1 MAAMT
6 SFRQDIV
13 FGARMLLARPGFTI
27 AAVLS
32 LALGIGANTTI
43 FSLINSSLLADLPY
57 HEPERLVALWTS
69 LVDRPAV
76 RNSTTAANYLAWK
89 EQARSFEAVGGS
101 FGFPSNLG
109 TSADGAPAERIE
121 GMRFTAS
128 MWDVLDVQPIRGRV
142 FTPDE
147 DRNGSPAPVAV
158 LSYNFW
164 QRRFAGDPHVV
175 GTTVL
180 LDGVETDV
188 IGVMPEGFDF
198 GSTDTAIWRPAGF
211 TPQQLTSA
219 AAFLLVSARLREG
232 VTIEQAQAE
241 MKSLSQGLA
250 AQFPDRNKNVTVA
263 VQGLRA
269 AFYDDI
275 QRPLLVLQGTVGF
288 VLLIACA
295 NIAGLLLARAGS
307 RKTEMAVRSA
317 LGAGRW
323 RVIRQLLT
331 ENVLLAVVGG
341 AVGCAFAWGGLRAL
355 VAALPPGIIGLTAAR
370 IDLRVLLATAIL
382 SVVTGVMVGL
392 APAVQTSNVDLAT
405 TLKESG
411 RDGMVAGGAQRFRSA
426 LVIVQI
432 GLALML
438 LIGAA
443 LMANSLLKVLNNELG
458 ADPKNLLTFEFR
470 FSQDELMRPVDK
482 YRGVG
487 LWEIFPVT
495 GVTFERVWERIQS
508 IPGVRSAA
516 AISRAP
522 LSGNAMG
529 MQFFIEGRPRPEPG
543 QRQSAAYFAIT
554 PRYFETMKIP
564 ILRGRDFNQIDTAS
578 SPLVLIINKTMADR
592 FWEGQDPIGQSVTL
606 DFVPNEQPRVVVGVV
621 GDSVIGRFQ
630 RQPTPMMYVPHLQQQ
645 TRWQGPAWDYR
656 AMMAFV
662 MRTDGEPL
670 ALAPSV
676 RRAVSE
682 IDRGKPAGNI
692 RTVEQY
698 LGQQARGLELYAT
711 LLGIFGAA
719 AGLLAAL
726 GIYGVMAYTI
736 AQRTRE
742 IGIRMALGAG
752 GTRVMRLVMLRALI
766 LIAIGLVLGLG
777 GAVGLTRVLASELF
791 EVSPTDPLTFTVV
804 TLGLSV
810 VALVACLI
818 PTRRAVSVDPTVAL
832 RYE

>member
-1 MAAMT
+1 MT
-6 SFRQDIV
+6 TFRQDIM

-43 FSLINSSLLADLPY
+43 FSLINSSLLAGLPY
-57 HEPERLVALWTS
+57 REPQRLVALWTS
-69 LVDRPAV
+69 FVDRPAV
-76 RNSTTAANYLAWK
+76 RNSTTATNYLAWK
-89 EQARSFEAVGGS
+89 EQARSFEAVGAS

-109 TSADGAPAERIE
+109 TSADGAPAERIQ
-121 GMRFTAS
+121 GTRFTAS
-128 MWDVLDVQPIRGRV
+128 MWDVVDVQPMLGRI
-142 FTPDE
+142 FTADE

-164 QRRFAGDPHVV
+164 QRRFGGAPQIV
-175 GTTVL
+175 GRTMR
-180 LDGVETDV
+180 LDGVETDI

-198 GSTDTAIWRPAGF
+198 MSAETDIWAPAGF
-211 TPQQLTSA
+211 TPQQLTSTA
-219 AAFLLVSARLREG
+219 SFLFVSGRLRAG

-241 MKSLSQGLA
+241 MSSLSQGLV

-269 AFYDDI
+269 AIYDDI

-295 NIAGLLLARAGS
+295 NIAGLLLARSAS

-331 ENVLLAVVGG
+331 ENVMLAIVGG
-341 AVGCAFAWGGLRAL
+341 ALGCAFAWVGLRTL
-355 VAALPPGIIGLTAAR
+355 VAALPPGLPGLPDAS
-370 IDLRVLLATAIL
+370 IDRRVLLATAVL
-382 SVVTGVMVGL
+382 SVVTGVIFGL
-392 APAVQTSNVDLAT
+392 LPAIQTSNVDLSN

-411 RDGMVAGGAQRFRSA
+411 RDGMAAGGAQRFRSA
-426 LVIVQI
+426 LVTVQI

-443 LMANSLLKVLNNELG
+443 LMANSLLNVLNNELG

-487 LWEIFPVT
+487 VWEIFPVT
-495 GVTFERVWERIQS
+495 GLTYERVWERIQT

-529 MQFFIEGRPRPEPG
+529 MQFFIAGRPRPEPG
-543 QRQSAAYFAIT
+543 QRQGAAYFAIT

-564 ILRGRDFNQIDTAS
+564 IIRGREFTRTDTAT
-578 SPLVLIINKTMADR
+578 SPLVMIINKTMSDR

-606 DFVPNEQPRVVVGVV
+606 DFVPDEQPRVIVGVV

-645 TRWQGPAWDYR
+645 NRWLGPSWDYR

-662 MRTDGEPL
+662 MRTDGEPM
-670 ALAPSV
+670 AMAPAV
-676 RRAVSE
+676 RRAVAE
-682 IDRGKPAGNI
+682 IDRSRPAGNI

-698 LGQQARGLELYAT
+698 LGQQSRGLELYAT
-711 LLGIFGAA
+711 LLGIFGVA

-752 GTRVMRLVMLRALI
+752 GTRVMRLVIVRTLLV
-766 LIAIGLVLGLG
+766 IAIGLVLGLA
-777 GAVGLTRVLASELF
+777 GAMGLTRVLASELF

-804 TLGLSV
+804 TIAV
-810 VALVACLI
+810 TIVALVACLI
-818 PTRRAVSVDPTVAL
+818 PTRRAMSVDPTVAL

>member
-1 MAAMT
+1 MT
-6 SFRQDIV
+6 FRQDLV
-13 FGARMLLARPGFTI
+13 FGARMLLARPGFTV

-57 HEPERLVALWTS
+57 RESERLVALWTS
-69 LVDRPAV
+69 FVDRPAV
-76 RNSTTAANYLAWK
+76 RGGVTGANYLAWK
-89 EQARSFEAVGGS
+89 EQSRSFEAVGGN
-101 FGFPSNLG
+101 FGFTMNLG
-109 TSADGAPAERIE
+109 SSEDGAPAERIE

-128 MWDVLDVQPIRGRV
+128 MWDVLGVRPIRGRL

-164 QRRFAGDPHVV
+164 QRRFAGDPQIV
-175 GTTVL
+175 GKTMR
-180 LDGVETDV
+180 LDGVETDI
-188 IGVMPEGFDF
+188 IGVMPDGFDF
-198 GSTDTAIWRPAGF
+198 ASADTDIWAPAGF

-219 AAFLLVSARLREG
+219 ASFIQVSARLRTG

-241 MKSLSQGLA
+241 MTALSRGLA
-250 AQFPDRNKNVTVA
+250 AEFPERNKNVTVA

-269 AFYDDI
+269 AIYDDV

-295 NIAGLLLARAGS
+295 NIAGLLLARSAS
-307 RKTEMAVRSA
+307 RRTEMAVRSA

-331 ENVLLAVVGG
+331 ENVLLAIIGG
-341 AVGCAFAWGGLRAL
+341 IVGCALGWAGLRAL
-355 VAALPPGIIGLTAAR
+355 VAALPPDLIGLPDAR
-370 IDLRVLLATAIL
+370 IDLRVLVATGLL
-382 SVVTGVMVGL
+382 SVITGVVFGL
-392 APAVQTSNVDLAT
+392 APAIQTSNVDLST

-411 RDGMVAGGAQRFRSA
+411 RDGMAAGGAQRFRSA
-426 LVIVQI
+426 LVTVQI

-443 LMANSLLKVLNNELG
+443 LMGNSLLKLLNNELG
-458 ADPKNLLTFEFR
+458 ADPKNLLTFELR
-470 FSQDELMRPVDK
+470 FPQNELMRPVDK

-487 LWEIFPVT
+487 LWEIFPVP
-495 GVTFERVWERIQS
+495 GLTFDRMWERVQQ

-516 AISRAP
+516 GISRAP

-529 MQFFIEGRPRPEPG
+529 MQFFIEGRPRPESGRG
-543 QRQSAAYFAIT
+543 QGAAYFAIT

-564 ILRGRDFNQIDTAS
+564 ILRGRDFTRSDTAT
-578 SPLVLIINKTMADR
+578 SPLVMIINKTMADR
-592 FWEGQDPIGQSVTL
+592 FWEGKDPVGQHVTL
-606 DFVPNEQPRVVVGVV
+606 DFVPNEQPRVIVGVV

-630 RQPTPMMYVPHLQQQ
+630 RQPTPFMYVPHLQQQ
-645 TRWQGPAWDYR
+645 NRWQGPAWDYR

-662 MRTDGEPL
+662 MRTDGDPM
-670 ALAPSV
+670 ALAPAV
-676 RRAVSE
+676 RTAVADV
-682 IDRGKPAGNI
+682 DRGKPAGNI

-698 LGQQARGLELYAT
+698 LGQQARGMELYAT
-711 LLGIFGAA
+711 LLGIFGSA

-726 GIYGVMAYTI
+726 GIYGVMAYTV

-752 GTRVMRLVMLRALI
+752 GSRVMRLVIVRALI

-777 GAVGLTRVLASELF
+777 GAVGLTRVLASELY

-804 TLGLSV
+804 TIGLTV
-810 VALVACLI
+810 VALAACLI
-818 PTRRAVSVDPTVAL
+818 PTRRALRVDPTVAL

>member
-1 MAAMT
+1 MT
-6 SFRQDIV
+6 TFRQDIL
-13 FGARMLLARPGFTI
+13 FGARMLMARPGFTI

-43 FSLINSSLLADLPY
+43 FSLINSSLLANLPY
-57 HEPERLVALWTS
+57 HEPDRLVALWTS
-69 LVDRPAV
+69 FVDRPAV
-76 RNSTTAANYLAWK
+76 RNSSTGANYLAWK
-89 EQARSFEAVGGS
+89 EQARSFEAVGAN
-101 FGFPSNLG
+101 FGFTMNLG
-109 TSADGAPAERIE
+109 TSEDGAPAERVE

-128 MWDVLDVQPIRGRV
+128 MWDVVGVRPIRGRV
-142 FTPDE
+142 FTPEE

-158 LSYNFW
+158 LSYSFW
-164 QRRFAGDPHVV
+164 QRRFAGDPQII
-175 GTTVL
+175 GKTL
-180 LDGVETDV
+180 RLDGVETDV
-188 IGVMPEGFDF
+188 IGVMPQGFDF
-198 GSTDTAIWRPAGF
+198 ASIDTDLWMPAGF
-211 TPQQLTSA
+211 TPQQLSSA
-219 AAFLLVSARLREG
+219 ASFLMVTGRLRPG

-241 MKSLSQGLA
+241 MTALSQGLA
-250 AQFPDRNKNVTVA
+250 AQFPDRNKNVRVA
-263 VQGLRA
+263 LQGLRA
-269 AFYDDI
+269 AFYDDV
-275 QRPLLVLQGTVGF
+275 QQPLLVLQGTVGF

-295 NIAGLLLARAGS
+295 NIAGLLLARAAS

-331 ENVLLAVVGG
+331 ENVMLAIVGG
-341 AVGCAFAWGGLRAL
+341 ALGCAIAWAGVRAL
-355 VAALPPGIIGLTAAR
+355 VAALPPGMMGLSDAR
-370 IDLRVLLATAIL
+370 IDWRVLLATAVL
-382 SVVTGVMVGL
+382 SVVTGIVFGL
-392 APAVQTSNVDLAT
+392 APAVQTSNVDLSN

-411 RDGMVAGGAQRFRSA
+411 RDGMAAGGAQRFRSA
-426 LVIVQI
+426 LVTVQI

-443 LMANSLLKVLNNELG
+443 LMANSLLKLLNNELG

-495 GVTFERVWERIQS
+495 GLTFERVWERIQT

-543 QRQSAAYFAIT
+543 QRQGAAYFAIT

-564 ILRGRDFNQIDTAS
+564 ILRGRDFNRTDTAT
-578 SPLVLIINKTMADR
+578 SPLVMIINKTMADR
-592 FWEGQDPIGQSVTL
+592 FWEGQDPIGQSVML
-606 DFVPNEQPRVVVGVV
+606 DFVPDEQPRVIVAVA

-645 TRWQGPAWDYR
+645 NRWLGPSWDYR

-662 MRTDGEPL
+662 MRTDGQPM
-670 ALAPSV
+670 ALASSV
-676 RRAVSE
+676 RSAVAE
-682 IDRGKPAGNI
+682 IDRSKPAGNI

-711 LLGIFGAA
+711 LLGIFGVA

-752 GTRVMRLVMLRALI
+752 GTRVMRLVIVRTLI
-766 LIAIGLVLGLG
+766 VIAIGLVLGLA
-777 GAVGLTRVLASELF
+777 GAMGLTGVLASELF
-791 EVSPTDPLTFTVV
+791 NVSPTDPLTFTVV
-804 TLGLSV
+804 TIAVTV
-810 VALVACLI
+810 VALIACLI
-818 PTRRAVSVDPTVAL
+818 PTRRAMRVDPTVAL

>member
-1 MAAMT
+1 MT
-6 SFRQDIV
+6 FRQDLV
-13 FGARMLLARPGFTI
+13 FGARMLLARPGFTV

-57 HEPERLVALWTS
+57 RESERLVALWTS
-69 LVDRPAV
+69 FVDRPAV
-76 RNSTTAANYLAWK
+76 RGGVTGANYLAWK
-89 EQARSFEAVGGS
+89 EQSRSFEAVGGN
-101 FGFPSNLG
+101 FGFTMNLG
-109 TSADGAPAERIE
+109 SSEDGAPAERIE

-128 MWDVLDVQPIRGRV
+128 MWDVLGVRPIRGRL

-164 QRRFAGDPHVV
+164 QRRFAGDPQIV
-175 GTTVL
+175 GKTMR
-180 LDGVETDV
+180 LDGVETDI
-188 IGVMPEGFDF
+188 IGVMPDGFDF
-198 GSTDTAIWRPAGF
+198 ASADTDIWAPAGF

-219 AAFLLVSARLREG
+219 ASFLQVSARLRTG

-241 MKSLSQGLA
+241 MTALSRGLA
-250 AQFPDRNKNVTVA
+250 AEFPERNKNVTVA

-269 AFYDDI
+269 AIYDDV

-295 NIAGLLLARAGS
+295 NIAGLLLARSAS
-307 RKTEMAVRSA
+307 RRTEMAVRSA

-331 ENVLLAVVGG
+331 ENVLLAIIGG
-341 AVGCAFAWGGLRAL
+341 IVGCALGWAGLRAL
-355 VAALPPGIIGLTAAR
+355 VAALPPDLIGLPDAR
-370 IDLRVLLATAIL
+370 IDLRVLVATGLL
-382 SVVTGVMVGL
+382 SVVTGVVFGL
-392 APAVQTSNVDLAT
+392 APAIQTSNVDLST

-411 RDGMVAGGAQRFRSA
+411 RDGMAAGGAQRFRSA
-426 LVIVQI
+426 LVTVQI

-443 LMANSLLKVLNNELG
+443 LMGNSLLKLLNNELG
-458 ADPKNLLTFEFR
+458 ADPKNLLTFELR
-470 FSQDELMRPVDK
+470 FPQNELMRPVDK

-487 LWEIFPVT
+487 LWEIFPVP
-495 GVTFERVWERIQS
+495 GLTFERMWERVQQ

-516 AISRAP
+516 GISRAP

-529 MQFFIEGRPRPEPG
+529 MQFFIEGRPRPESGRG
-543 QRQSAAYFAIT
+543 QGAAYFAIT

-564 ILRGRDFNQIDTAS
+564 ILRGRDFTRSDTAA
-578 SPLVLIINKTMADR
+578 SPLVMIINKTMADR
-592 FWEGQDPIGQSVTL
+592 FWEGKDPVGQHVTL
-606 DFVPNEQPRVVVGVV
+606 DFVPNEQPRVIVGVV

-630 RQPTPMMYVPHLQQQ
+630 RQPTPFMYVPHLQQQ
-645 TRWQGPAWDYR
+645 NRWQGPAWDYR

-662 MRTDGEPL
+662 MRTDGDPM
-670 ALAPSV
+670 ALAPAV
-676 RRAVSE
+676 RTAVADV
-682 IDRGKPAGNI
+682 DRGKPAGNI

-698 LGQQARGLELYAT
+698 LGQQARGMELYAT
-711 LLGIFGAA
+711 LLGIFGSA

-726 GIYGVMAYTI
+726 GIYGVMAYTV

-752 GTRVMRLVMLRALI
+752 GSRVMRLVIVRALI

-777 GAVGLTRVLASELF
+777 GAVGLTRVLASELY

-804 TLGLSV
+804 TIGLTV
-810 VALVACLI
+810 VALAACLI
-818 PTRRAVSVDPTVAL
+818 PTRRALRVDPTVAL

>member
-1 MAAMT
+1 MAN
-6 SFRQDIV
+6 FRQDLV

-43 FSLINSSLLADLPY
+43 FSLINASLLAPLPY
-57 HEPERLVALWTS
+57 REPDRLVSLWTS
-69 LVDRPAV
+69 LLDRPAA
-76 RNSTTAANYLAWK
+76 RFAATGANYLAWK
-89 EQARSFEAVGGS
+89 EQTRSFETVGAT

-109 TSADGAPAERIE
+109 TSEDGAPAERIE
-121 GMRFTAS
+121 GLRFTAS
-128 MWDVLDVQPIRGRV
+128 MWDVLRVSPILGRV

-147 DRNGSPAPVAV
+147 DRNGSPAPVV
-158 LSYNFW
+158 LLSYDFW
-164 QRRFAGDPHVV
+164 QRRFAGDPKIV
-175 GTTVL
+175 GKTIR

-188 IGVMPEGFDF
+188 IGVMPQGFDF
-198 GSTDTAIWRPAGF
+198 AGTDTDIFAPAGF

-219 AAFLLVSARLREG
+219 ASFLRVTGRLRQG
-232 VTIEQAQAE
+232 VSIEQAQTE
-241 MKSLSQGLA
+241 MTTLSRGLA
-250 AQFPDRNKNVTVA
+250 AQFPERNKNITVA
-263 VQGLRA
+263 LQGLRA
-269 AFYDDI
+269 SFYEDV

-295 NIAGLLLARAGS
+295 NIAGLLLARAAS
-307 RKTEMAVRSA
+307 RRTEMAVRSA

-341 AVGCAFAWGGLRAL
+341 VIGCAVVWGGLRML
-355 VAALPPGIIGLTAAR
+355 VAALPPGMIGLPDAR
-370 IDLRVLLATAIL
+370 LDLRVLLATGLL
-382 SVVTGVMVGL
+382 SIVTGILFGL
-392 APAVQTSNVDLAT
+392 VPAIQTSKIDLAT

-411 RDGMVAGGAQRFRSA
+411 RDGMGTGGAQRFRSA
-426 LVIVQI
+426 LVTVQI

-443 LMANSLLKVLNNELG
+443 LMASSLLKLLNNPLG
-458 ADPKNLLTFEFR
+458 ADPEGVLTFELR
-470 FSQDELMRPVDK
+470 FPQNELMRPVDK

-495 GVTFERVWERIQS
+495 GMTFDRVWERVQA
-508 IPGVRSAA
+508 IPNVTSAA

-522 LSGNAMG
+522 LSGSAMG
-529 MQFFIEGRPRPEPG
+529 MSFFVDGKPRPESGRAPN
-543 QRQSAAYFAIT
+543 AAYFAIT

-564 ILRGRDFNQIDTAS
+564 VLRGRDFSRNDTAT
-578 SPLVLIINKTMADR
+578 SPLVIIINKTMAER
-592 FWEGQDPIGQSVTL
+592 FWEGQDPLGQSVTL
-606 DFVPNEQPRVVVGVV
+606 DFVPNEQPRTVVGVV
-621 GDSVIGRFQ
+621 ADSVIGQFQ

-645 TRWQGPAWDYR
+645 NRWLGPAWDYR

-662 MRTDGEPL
+662 LRTDGEPMS
-670 ALAPSV
+670 LAPAV
-676 RRAVSE
+676 RRAVADV
-682 IDRGKPAGNI
+682 DRGKPAANI
-692 RTVEQY
+692 RTVVQY
-698 LGQQARGLELYAT
+698 LGESARGLELYA
-711 LLGIFGAA
+711 LLLSIFGIA

-752 GTRVMRLVMLRALI
+752 GGRVMRLVTVRAMI
-766 LIAIGLVLGLG
+766 LIAIGLVLGLA
-777 GAVGLTRVLASELF
+777 GAMGLTRFLASELW
-791 EVSPTDPLTFTVV
+791 EVSPTDPVTFTLV
-804 TLGLSV
+804 TIGLAI
-810 VALVACLI
+810 VALIACLV
-818 PTRRAVSVDPTVAL
+818 PTRRAMRVNPTIAL

>member
-1 MAAMT
+1 MT
-6 SFRQDIV
+6 TLRQDLV
-13 FGARMLLARPGFTI
+13 FGVRMLLARPGFTA

-57 HEPERLVALWTS
+57 RESERLVALWTS
-69 LVDRPAV
+69 RVDRPAV
-76 RNSTTAANYLAWK
+76 RNSTTGANYLAWK
-89 EQARSFEAVGGS
+89 EQARSFEALGAS

-109 TSADGAPAERIE
+109 TSADGAPAERVQ
-121 GMRFTAS
+121 GSRFTAS
-128 MWDVLDVQPIRGRV
+128 MWDVLDVQPILGRV

-147 DRNGSPAPVAV
+147 DRNGSPAPVVV
-158 LSYNFW
+158 LSYGFW
-164 QRRFAGDPHVV
+164 QRRFAGDRQIV
-175 GTTVL
+175 GKTL
-180 LDGVETDV
+180 RLDGVETDI

-198 GSTDTAIWRPAGF
+198 ASAETAIWSPAGF

-219 AAFLLVSARLREG
+219 AAFLFVSGRLRQG
-232 VTIEQAQAE
+232 VTIGQAQAE
-241 MKSLSQGLA
+241 MTALSQGLA
-250 AQFPDRNKNVTVA
+250 AQFPDRNKNVTSA
-263 VQGLRA
+263 LQGLRA
-269 AFYDDI
+269 AFYEDV

-295 NIAGLLLARAGS
+295 NIAGLLLARSAS
-307 RKTEMAVRSA
+307 RRTEVAVRSA

-323 RVIRQLLT
+323 RIMRQLLT
-331 ENVLLAVVGG
+331 ESVLIALVGG
-341 AVGCAFAWGGLRAL
+341 AIGCAIAWAGLRAL
-355 VAALPPGIIGLTAAR
+355 VAALPPGMIGLNEAQ
-370 IDLRVLLATAIL
+370 IDLPVLLATAVL
-382 SVVTGVMVGL
+382 SLVTGVLFGL
-392 APAVQTSNVDLAT
+392 APAVQTSKVNLSN

-411 RDGMVAGGAQRFRSA
+411 RDGMSTGGAQRFRSA
-426 LVIVQI
+426 LVTVQI

-443 LMANSLLKVLNNELG
+443 LMGNSLLRVLNNPLG
-458 ADPKNLLTFEFR
+458 ADPRNLLTFEFR
-470 FSQDELMRPVDK
+470 FAQDELMRPVDK

-495 GVTFERVWERIQS
+495 GLTFERVWERIQS
-508 IPGVRSAA
+508 IPGITSAA

-543 QRQSAAYFAIT
+543 QRQGAAYFAIT
-554 PRYFETMKIP
+554 PRYFETMRIP
-564 ILRGRDFNQIDTAS
+564 IQRGRDFNRTDTS
-578 SPLVLIINKTMADR
+578 TSPLVMIINKTMADR

-606 DFVPNEQPRVVVGVV
+606 DFVPNEQPRVIVGVV

-645 TRWQGPAWDYR
+645 DRWQGPSWDYR

-662 MRTDGEPL
+662 IRSDGEPM
-670 ALAPSV
+670 ALAPAV
-676 RRAVSE
+676 RRAVAE

-698 LGQQARGLELYAT
+698 LGQQSRGLELYAT

-752 GTRVMRLVMLRALI
+752 GTRVMRLVMLRAVI
-766 LIAIGLVLGLG
+766 LIGIGLVLGLA
-777 GAVGLTRVLASELF
+777 GAMGLTRVLASELF
-791 EVSPTDPLTFTVV
+791 EVSPTDPLTFTIV
-804 TLGLSV
+804 TIGLTV

-818 PTRRAVSVDPTVAL
+818 PTRRAVGVDPTVAL